1 MFSNFNFRKYFVD
14 FILTNF
20 KIQVERNLIVIEEI
34 KNHLVIFA
42 SKIHSTMKFSI
53 IVPVYNRP
61 NEMEE
66 LLESLKKQSFKDFEL
81 VVVEDGSKIKS
92 EEVCN
97 NFRSF
102 FSISYFFKENEGPS
116 IGRNFGAEK
125 AQGEYLIFTDS
136 DCILPSNYLSKIV
149 SELTPDIQGYGG
161 PDESHPEF
169 NNMQKAISYSMT
181 SFLTT
186 GGIRARKKNEK
197 NYVLRSF
204 NMTILKEAFLKMG
217 GFPTTKLHPGEDTIF
232 GIDFLKAGYK
242 TKIISEAHVYHKRRN
257 SIKSFYK
264 QIFNFGKV
272 RYLITKLY
280 PETFKL
286 TFLFPT
292 CFVLFALFSVLISP
306 WTLLPLIALG
316 VYLLAI
322 FVDST
327 IRNKSI
333 KVGLLSVF
341 TTLTQFIGYHIGFSK
356 TIWKVEFKKEDE
368 FNLGIIKK

>member
-1 MFSNFNFRKYFVD
+1 
-14 FILTNF
+14 
-20 KIQVERNLIVIEEI
+20 
-34 KNHLVIFA
+34 
-42 SKIHSTMKFSI
+42 MKFSL

-61 NEMEE
+61 DEMEE
-66 LLESLKKQSFKDFEL
+66 LLGSLKKQDFTNFEL
-81 VVVEDGSKIKS
+81 VVVEDGSSIKS
-92 EEVCN
+92 EEICN
-97 NFRSF
+97 KFKSD
-102 FSISYFFKENEGPS
+102 FSISYFYKENEGPS
-116 IGRNFGAEK
+116 IGRNFGAQK
-125 AQGEYLIFTDS
+125 ANGEYLIFTDS
-136 DCILPSNYLSKIV
+136 DCILPSNYLSTIAG
-149 SELTPDIQGYGG
+149 ELTPEIQGYGG
-161 PDESHPEF
+161 PDESHPDF
-169 NNMQKAISYSMT
+169 NDMQKAISYSMT

-204 NMTILKEAFLKMG
+204 NMTILKEAFLNMG

-280 PETFKL
+280 PKTFKI

-306 WTLLPLIALG
+306 WTLLPLCVLG
-316 VYLLAI
+316 LYILAI

-333 KVGLLSVF
+333 IVGWLSAY
-341 TTLTQFIGYHIGFSK
+341 TTLTQFIGYHIGFSR
-356 TIWKVEFKKEDE
+356 TVWKVEIKKEDE
-368 FNLGIIKK
+368 FNLGIIKKQL

>member
-1 MFSNFNFRKYFVD
+1 
-14 FILTNF
+14 
-20 KIQVERNLIVIEEI
+20 
-34 KNHLVIFA
+34 
-42 SKIHSTMKFSI
+42 MKFSI
-53 IVPVYNRP
+53 VVPVYNRP
-61 NEMEE
+61 DEMKE
-66 LLESLKKQSFKDFEL
+66 LLDSIEKQEYNDFEL
-81 VVVEDGSKIKS
+81 VVIEDGSSIKS
-92 EEVCN
+92 EDICN
-97 NFRSF
+97 AYADK
-102 FSISYFFKENEGPS
+102 FSINYQYKTNEGPS
-116 IGRNFGAEK
+116 IGRNVGAK
-125 AQGEYLIFTDS
+125 LAQGEYLIFTDS
-136 DCILPSNYLSKIV
+136 DCILPANYLSTIAN
-149 SELTPDIQGYGG
+149 SITPEYQGYGG
-161 PDESHPEF
+161 PDESHPDF

-316 VYLLAI
+316 GYL
-322 FVDST
+322 
-327 IRNKSI
+327 
-333 KVGLLSVF
+333 
-341 TTLTQFIGYHIGFSK
+341 
-356 TIWKVEFKKEDE
+356 
-368 FNLGIIKK
+368 